1 MYLILALDEDIHAD
15 AVLYYLK
22 KLGKKV
28 KRFDP
33 AFLFDEYGAIEQG
46 PRREKLTVEIN
57 CTSGKITFLNGDVI
71 LSDEVEGVLCRSFY
85 FPKAKDSSSTADMLA
100 TAEIKSTLRGFFS
113 LIPESCKWVNNP
125 YIEEKIDNK
134 IYQHQCA
141 VKHGLK
147 VPNTLVTNNA
157 LKVKEFFNK
166 NNGNIIIKQ
175 LSDISLIDESSYVNK
190 YGFKDVEYKGFYTSE
205 VTSSDLNNLEEYF
218 GPGAAPVL
226 LQEKLEK
233 KSELR
238 VTVVGDKIFS
248 YRIFSQENDHSKVDF
263 RHVDNLR
270 TEKCQLSEE
279 ISKKLIKMIKDW
291 NIYFAAVDLVET
303 VSGEIIF
310 LEANVVGNWLWLEKE
325 QDGSE
330 IAQTIAELMT
340 Q

>member
-1 MYLILALDEDIHAD
+1 MQLFLLAQCAD
-15 AVLYYLK
+15 CVRK
-22 KLGKKV
+22 FV
-28 KRFDP
+28 KN
-33 AFLFDEYGAIEQG
+33 LFDEYGAIEQG
-46 PRREKLTVEIN
+46 PRRDKLTVEIN

-100 TAEIKSTLRGFFS
+100 TAEIKSTLKGFFS
-113 LIPESCKWVNNP
+113 LIPESCKWINNP
-125 YIEEKIDNK
+125 YLEEKIDNK

-141 VKHGLK
+141 VKHGFK
-147 VPNTLVTNNA
+147 VPQTLVTNNA
-157 LKVKEFFNK
+157 SKVKEFFKK
-166 NNGNIIIKQ
+166 NNGKIIIKQ
-175 LSDISLIDESSYVNK
+175 LSDISLIDESPYVNK
-190 YGFKDVEYKGFYTSE
+190 DGIKDVEYKGFYTSA

-218 GPGAAPVL
+218 CPGSAPVL

-238 VTVVGDKIFS
+238 VTVVGDRLFS
-248 YRIFSQENDHSKVDF
+248 YRIYSQENDFSKVDF

-270 TEKCQLSEE
+270 TEKCQLSDE
-279 ISKKLIKMIKDW
+279 ISTKLIKMIKVW
-291 NIYFAAVDLVET
+291 NISFAAVDLVET
-303 VSGEIIF
+303 VSEELFF

-330 IAQTIAELMT
+330 IAKAIADLLT